1 MFNTDHFL
9 RIKCFRLSEVVPPLI
24 RHKSFPSLVIYKIA
38 IVVRMS
44 KCPET
49 HLSILPTWFLR
60 DICCKSGRDRAVGMY
75 GVNSRCR
82 KGWTMMAEYHYLAT
96 GFRPHNMRNLIVK
109 PCSVSLMDGAMGFNS
124 PILAV
129 IKIIKAKA
137 NMSFLALG
145 DPRI

>member
-1 MFNTDHFL
+1 
-9 RIKCFRLSEVVPPLI
+9 
-24 RHKSFPSLVIYKIA
+24 
-38 IVVRMS
+38 
-44 KCPET
+44 
-49 HLSILPTWFLR
+49 
-60 DICCKSGRDRAVGMY
+60 MY